1 MSDIEDLIFEIEDL
15 ISDKN
20 ISKIDT
26 FLEKIDTLDLSPV
39 DIQYLKDES
48 LLTTIVNAI
57 CDEDSDIH
65 FEIIKKLIGKGANIN
80 YLEKDE
86 DEERNALLIVLQSI
100 DDDNKDKILNL
111 LEFLL
116 INGAD
121 INIQDSNGNTP
132 LHIMCRKDLRQQR
145 GPGAH
150 KYCDLVLSLNA
161 VPNIKNI
168 NGNTPLHEAV
178 IDKNVNAVTCLLKSS
193 IINTNIKN
201 KNGDTPMEIL
211 LKSISYDSVLKY
223 EHIQSAASAAP
234 ARSIAHI
241 FGDLLFNSNPPI
253 TYDELEGIKEL
264 LDFYEDKVRSLKL
277 LSIDENKW
285 IDIYNKIRQLI
296 ISKML
301 RTEQKLAVSKS
312 LSPRLGEHTPLNYL
326 DVQSEYIFKH
336 VTDIPSVAKK
346 FELEEYPESRMEIS
360 EEPEVESNTPFTSD
374 NPDIVTSEKPCVAG
388 NCNIMGGKKK
398 IKKTTKK
405 KRKSNKRK
413 SNKKKSNKKSKKSK
427 KLNK

>member
-26 FLEKIDTLDLSPV
+26 FLEKIDTLYLSPV

-48 LLTTIVNAI
+48 LPTIIVNAI
-57 CDEDSDIH
+57 YDEDSDIH
-65 FEIIKKLIGKGANIN
+65 FEIIKKLIAKGANIN

-86 DEERNALLIVLQSI
+86 DEEHNALLIVLKNI
-100 DDDNKDKILNL
+100 DDDNKDKILKL

-161 VPNIKNI
+161 DPNIKNI

-223 EHIQSAASAAP
+223 EHIQSAAAP

-253 TYDELEGIKEL
+253 TYDEIDRIKEL
-264 LDFYEDKVRSLKL
+264 LDSYEGKIRSLLIGDLLPDTKSPIRSFKL
-277 LSIDENKW
+277 DRIDENKW

-312 LSPRLGEHTPLNYL
+312 LSPRLGEDTPLNDL
-326 DVQSEYIFKH
+326 DVQLEKIFED
-336 VTDIPSVAKK
+336 VTDISSANSDSESFLACILNLIIYSCPST
-346 FELEEYPESRMEIS
+346 
-360 EEPEVESNTPFTSD
+360 N
-374 NPDIVTSEKPCVAG
+374 DIDAIDST
-388 NCNIMGGKKK
+388 
-398 IKKTTKK
+398 
-405 KRKSNKRK
+405 
-413 SNKKKSNKKSKKSK
+413 
-427 KLNK
+427 L